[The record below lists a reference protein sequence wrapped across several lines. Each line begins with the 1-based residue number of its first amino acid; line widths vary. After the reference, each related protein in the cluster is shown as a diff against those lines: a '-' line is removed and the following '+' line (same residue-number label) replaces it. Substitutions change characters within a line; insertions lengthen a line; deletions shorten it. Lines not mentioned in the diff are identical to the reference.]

1 MIPTIERIIEQSIK
15 NVALYQEAIQ
25 HTTFVN
31 EQPWKKLKSNERL
44 EFLGDAVLEIIVSE
58 FLFNT
63 YPNLPEGQL
72 TTMRAQL
79 VQEQSL
85 AYLARQLKFNNLI
98 KLGRGELATGGN
110 ERDSILADAYEA
122 VLGAIFKDLGL
133 DAARTF
139 VNKTMLHQHK
149 QMLASVSQDYKTR
162 LQELVQQRGSIKISY
177 DVLEQTG
184 PAHDTRFTI
193 VVSVDGENVAKGTGR
208 SKKQAE
214 MRAAEVALNFIDE
227 HGFVKPR

>member
-1 MIPTIERIIEQSIK
+1 MIQTIESIIEQPIK
-15 NVALYQEAIQ
+15 NVMLYQEALQ

-31 EQPWKKLKSNERL
+31 EKPWEKLKSNERL
-44 EFLGDAVLEIIVSE
+44 EFLGDAVLEVVVSE

-63 YPNLPEGQL
+63 YPNHPEGQL

-85 AYLARQLKFNNLI
+85 AYLARQLKLNEAI
-98 KLGRGELATGGN
+98 KLGKGELATGGN

-122 VLGAIFKDLGL
+122 ILGAIFKDLGL
-133 DAARTF
+133 DSARRF
-139 VNKTMLHQHK
+139 VTKTMLNQHE
-149 QMLASVSQDYKTR
+149 QMLASISQDYKTR
-162 LQELVQQRGSIKISY
+162 LQELVQQRGSIKIQY
-177 DVLEQTG
+177 EVIDQTG

-193 VVSVDGENVAKGTGR
+193 AVSVDGEKVAKATGR

-214 MRAAEVALNFIDE
+214 MRAAEIALNFIDE
-227 HGFVKPR
+227 KGFVISH